1 MQFHEWLTNLKTF
14 LEQDQE
20 KLTEKYHTKL
30 GEMVQF
36 IEQYSSLEKLC
47 IEFVDKE
54 KAASRDKKMNV
65 LK

>member
-1 MQFHEWLTNLKTF
+1 
-14 LEQDQE
+14 
-20 KLTEKYHTKL
+20 
-30 GEMVQF
+30 MVQF